1 MVLLANV
8 ILILG
13 FCTATVGAGGFARTP
28 EPLAWPLFLGGLA
41 VTALGG
47 GLLRRLRAAGGGKGQ
62 APAGRKAGFLAL
74 MEAIRDRIVELDEQK
89 DQLPSKEL
97 CRRIDELL
105 RGEYFDLTSRSEEL
119 VGLVGFRCYARVWE
133 GVAVA
138 ERLLSRAWSISTD
151 GWHDDAVLELPIL
164 RQEFEAACREMAAV

>member
-41 VTALGG
+41 VTAAGG
-47 GLLRRLRAAGGGKGQ
+47 IFLRRLRAKGVGKGQ
-62 APAGRKAGFLAL
+62 APSGRKAEFVAM
-74 MEAIRDRIVELDEQK
+74 METIRDRIVELDEK
-89 DQLPSKEL
+89 KGEIPPKEL
-97 CRRIDELL
+97 CRRIDALL

-151 GWHDDAVLELPIL
+151 GWHEEAVLELPIL
-164 RQEFEAACREMAAV
+164 RKEFENACREMAAV